1 MRATSALV
9 AVAVAVMA
17 AAVPAAAQDV
27 ATGKTQFKT
36 ACAVCHSEVAGK
48 NGVGPSLAG
57 IVGSTS
63 GTVPGFNFSPAMK
76 NAKIKWDAKALDQY
90 LTNPGKKIPQNRMP
104 YPGQP
109 DAAKRAA
116 IIAYLAT
123 LK

>member
-1 MRATSALV
+1 MRGALV
-9 AVAVAVMA
+9 LAAGLMTTVAL
-17 AAVPAAAQDV
+17 PAAAQD
-27 ATGKTQFKT
+27 AAAGKAQFKT
-36 ACAVCHSEVAGK
+36 ACAICHSEVAGK

-57 IVGSTS
+57 IVGSAP
-63 GTVPGFNFSPAMK
+63 GVVPGFNFSPAMK
-76 NAKIKWDAKALDQY
+76 AAKIKWDAKTLDDY
-90 LTNPGKKIPQNRMP
+90 LTNPAKKIPGNRMP

>member
-1 MRATSALV
+1 MRATLVLV
-9 AVAVAVMA
+9 AGALMTA
-17 AAVPAAAQDV
+17 AMPAAAQDV
-27 ATGKTQFKT
+27 AAGKAQFKT
-36 ACAVCHSEVAGK
+36 VCAVCHSEVAGK

-63 GTVPGFNFSPAMK
+63 GAVPGFNFSPAMK
-76 NAKIKWDAKALDQY
+76 AAKIKWDAKALDEY
-90 LTNPGKKIPQNRMP
+90 LTNPAKKIPGNRMP

-116 IIAYLAT
+116 IIAYLTT

>member
-1 MRATSALV
+1 MRATLVLV
-9 AVAVAVMA
+9 AGMMMA

-27 ATGKTQFKT
+27 AAGKAQFKT
-36 ACAVCHSEVAGK
+36 ACAICHSEVAGK

-63 GTVPGFNFSPAMK
+63 GTVAGFNFSPAMK
-76 NAKIKWDAKALDQY
+76 AAKIKWDAKALDDY
-90 LTNPGKKIPQNRMP
+90 LTNPAKKVPGNRMP

-109 DAAKRAA
+109 DAAKRSAV
-116 IIAYLAT
+116 IAYLAT